1 MQTLVTKQIERSVKK
16 RLRKLNELNE
26 KMLYHRARM
35 DVFIELKMYDRS
47 IDELNTSNEYLTQ
60 FYEVLKSGRKTEVK
74 TA

>member
-1 MQTLVTKQIERSVKK
+1 MQTLERKQLERANKK
-16 RLRKLNELNE
+16 RLRKLNDLNE

-47 IDELNTSNEYLTQ
+47 IEELNTSNQYLEQ
-60 FYEVLKSGRKTEVK
+60 FYNVLNSGRKTEVK